1 MLFALVDCNNFYA
14 SCERVFNPL
23 LEGRPIVVLSN
34 NDGCIIAR
42 SNEAKALGIPMGAPL
57 FEYRELM
64 NKHGVAVC
72 SSNYAL
78 YGDMSQRVMQVL
90 EMNAPQVQVYSIDES
105 FLDYDV
111 PDPIREAKI
120 LREKV
125 KQWTGIPVS
134 IGIAKTKTLA
144 KVANHIAKKNPEFGG
159 VFLLDETNCEAV
171 LDKFPVD
178 DIWGIGRQY
187 AEKLTKRG
195 VKTALDLR
203 DTDDAWIKKHLTV
216 VGLRTVWE
224 LRGTSCIPLD
234 EAPSAKQSITSS
246 RAFGRPIT
254 ELNELYESVSSY
266 AARAAEK
273 ARKEK
278 RLASSMFVF
287 FVLHPFRSGGNSVK
301 ITFPEPT
308 AYTPEIIHY
317 AKLAAHE
324 IYRPGYSYR
333 KAGVILEGLV
343 DEDSYQRD
351 LFANKGPLHDKQK
364 QRMELLDK
372 MNRSFGKNTL
382 HTAAEGVTKKWSM
395 KQERRS
401 PRYTT
406 RWDEIPVAK
415 S

>member
-23 LEGRPIVVLSN
+23 LEGKPIVVLSN
-34 NDGCIIAR
+34 NDGCIVAR

-64 NKHGVAVC
+64 KRHGVVAC

-90 EMNAPQVQVYSIDES
+90 EMNAPKVQVYSIDES
-105 FLDYDV
+105 FLDYDIPNPV
-111 PDPIREAKI
+111 HEAQL

-134 IGIAKTKTLA
+134 IGIATTKTLA
-144 KVANHIAKKNPEFGG
+144 KVANHVAKKNPEHAG
-159 VFLLDETNCEAV
+159 VFLIDEDNCEAT
-171 LDKFPVD
+171 LQNFPVD
-178 DIWGIGRQY
+178 DIWGVGRRY
-187 AEKLTKRG
+187 AEKLISKG
-195 VKTALDLR
+195 IKTALDLR
-203 DTDDAWIKKHLTV
+203 NVEDAWIKKQMTV

-224 LRGTSCIPLD
+224 LRGTSCIPMD

-246 RAFGRPIT
+246 RAFGRPVT
-254 ELNELYESVSSY
+254 ELNELYESVASY

-324 IYRPGYSYR
+324 VYRDGHTYR
-333 KAGVILEGLV
+333 KAGIILEGLV
-343 DEDSYQRD
+343 DEQSYQRD

-364 QRMELLDK
+364 QAMELLDK
-372 MNRSFGKNTL
+372 MNHSFGQKTL
-382 HTAAEGVTKKWSM
+382 HMAAEGVKKTWGM
-395 KQERRS
+395 KQEKRS

-406 RWDEIPVAK
+406 RWEEIPTIK